1 MLKNNKGISLITVIV
16 TIVIMI
22 ILISIVVS
30 SSIDSVEET
39 NLTKIENEIKNLKDA
54 VSVRMANYERNKT
67 LYPMIGEKLE
77 GKVFEYIPTIANLE
91 SGEVSNIISKITN
104 NYNNGNQDYY
114 RLVGR
119 VDAEKIGVEGI
130 DIAHRYIVDYY
141 ECEVYGPVRFELI
154 NIGG

>member
-1 MLKNNKGISLITVIV
+1 MLKNQKGISLITVIV
-16 TIVIMI
+16 TVVIMI

-39 NLTKIENEIKNLKDA
+39 NITKIENEIKNLKDA
-54 VSVRMANYERNKT
+54 VSIRMSNYERNKS
-67 LYPMIGEKLE
+67 LYPMIGEKLD
-77 GKVFEYIPTIANLE
+77 GKIFEYIPTIANLE
-91 SGEVSNIISKITN
+91 SDEISNITSKVTDS
-104 NYNNGNQDYY
+104 YNKGNQDYY

-119 VDAEKIGVEGI
+119 LDAEKIGVEGI
-130 DIAHRYIVDYY
+130 DFEHKYIVDYY